1 MTMFQM
7 YLFTRLE
14 LINMLSGLFSLLF
27 GSVTAITTLMFFV
40 TLAEANRLYEE
51 EHNTTAKVLKIFCPL
66 FMINLFVYAIVPT
79 QKEMAAIVVVPKI
92 LSAENVNKIQKIG
105 ADGVDIVKL
114 ATEYTKGIL
123 ENKTKEI
130 THDHKNQTE

>member
-14 LINMLSGLFSLLF
+14 LINMLSGLFSFLF
-27 GSVTAITTLMFFV
+27 GIVTAIVTVMFFI
-40 TLAEANRLYEE
+40 TQSEDSRLYEE
-51 EHNTTAKVLKIFCPL
+51 EHKITAKTLKIFCPL
-66 FMINLFVYAIVPT
+66 FMINLFVYAAVPT

-92 LSAENVNKIQKIG
+92 LSEENVDKIQKIG

-123 ENKTKEI
+123 ENKAKEV
-130 THDHKNQTE
+130 KQ

>member
-14 LINMLSGLFSLLF
+14 MINLISGVFSVVF
-27 GSVTAITTLMFFV
+27 GAVTAITTIMFFV
-40 TLAEANRLYEE
+40 TWAENSRLYDD
-51 EHNTTAKVLKIFCPL
+51 EHKAVTRALKIFCPL
-66 FMINLFVYAIVPT
+66 FMINLFVFAVTPT
-79 QKEMAAIVVVPKI
+79 QKEMAAIMVVPKI
-92 LSAENVNKIQKIG
+92 LSEENVDKIQRIG

-123 ENKTKEI
+123 ENKAKEI
-130 THDHKNQTE
+130 EK

>member
-14 LINMLSGLFSLLF
+14 MINLISGVFSVVF
-27 GSVTAITTLMFFV
+27 GAVTAITTIMFFV
-40 TLAEANRLYEE
+40 TWAENSRLYED
-51 EHNTTAKVLKIFCPL
+51 EHRAITRALKIFCPL
-66 FMINLFVYAIVPT
+66 FVIDLFVFAVTPT
-79 QKEMAAIVVVPKI
+79 QKEMAAIMVVPKI
-92 LSAENVNKIQKIG
+92 LSEENVDKIQRIG

-123 ENKTKEI
+123 ENKAKEAI
-130 THDHKNQTE
+130 K

>member
-7 YLFTRLE
+7 YLFTRADKL
-14 LINMLSGLFSLLF
+14 LNLFGTASGVLLFVFALSTLSFVLSYVDGYNDTEKRLTKWFFFSSLPLFLFSIA
-27 GSVTAITTLMFFV
+27 G
-40 TLAEANRLYEE
+40 Y
-51 EHNTTAKVLKIFCPL
+51 VLTPS
-66 FMINLFVYAIVPT
+66 
-79 QKEMAAIVVVPKI
+79 QKELAAIVVVPKI
-92 LSAENVNKIQKIG
+92 LSAENVEKIQKIG

-130 THDHKNQTE
+130 EK

>member
-14 LINMLSGLFSLLF
+14 SINMISGLFSLIL
-27 GSVTAITTLMFFV
+27 GIVSASVTVMFFV
-40 TLAEANRLYEE
+40 TWAENSILYED
-51 EHNTTAKVLKIFCPL
+51 EHKAVTKALKIFCPL
-66 FMINLFVYAIVPT
+66 FIMNLFVYAVTPT
-79 QKEMAAIVVVPKI
+79 QKEMAAIFVVPKI
-92 LSAENVNKIQKIG
+92 LSEENVDKIQGIG

-123 ENKTKEI
+123 ENKAKEFK
-130 THDHKNQTE
+130 DE

>member
-14 LINMLSGLFSLLF
+14 LINMISGLFSTIF
-27 GSVTAITTLMFFV
+27 GIVTSFVTVMFFI
-40 TLAEANRLYEE
+40 TWAAEDSRLYED
-51 EHNTTAKVLKIFCPL
+51 EHKATTKALKIFCPL
-66 FMINLFVYAIVPT
+66 FIMNLFIYAAVPT
-79 QKEMAAIVVVPKI
+79 QKEMAAIMVVPKI
-92 LSAENVNKIQKIG
+92 LSEENVDKIQKIG

-130 THDHKNQTE
+130 KE